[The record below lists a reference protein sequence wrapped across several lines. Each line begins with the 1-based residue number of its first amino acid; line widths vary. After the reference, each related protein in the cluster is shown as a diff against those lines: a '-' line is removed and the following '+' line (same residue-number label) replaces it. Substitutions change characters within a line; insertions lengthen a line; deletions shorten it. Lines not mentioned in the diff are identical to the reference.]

1 VAASDAPNNEARARR
16 RAKYLSGL
24 LWHVGAFIIINAFFW
39 MLDLAVGED
48 GLQWAYWITAMWAVG
63 LAFHILAYYIDGRGV
78 EQAKYEKY
86 LAEERERGAGTE

>member
-1 VAASDAPNNEARARR
+1 VAASDAPTAEARART

-24 LWHVGAFIIINAFFW
+24 LWHVGAFIIISACFW
-39 MLDLAVGED
+39 ILDLTVGEN
-48 GLQWAYWITAMWAVG
+48 GLQWAYWITAVWAVG

-78 EQAKYEKY
+78 EQGKCQEY